1 MPQQLDD
8 AEILVRLE
16 RAMRTVPR
24 ETREVFLAHRLERA
38 ELVEGMKRRALDVL
52 GKRIILGEDVGRRI
66 ALALDARREE
76 RETNVPELNYD
87 STRVGLSAI
96 AKF

>member
-24 ETREVFLAHRLERA
+24 ETREVFLAHRLDDMPYREIAERTGLSVR
-38 ELVEGMKRRALDVL
+38 EVERHIARAIIAMDRALDGPPL
-52 GKRIILGEDVGRRI
+52 RWW
-66 ALALDARREE
+66 E
-76 RETNVPELNYD
+76 RW
-87 STRVGLSAI
+87 
-96 AKF
+96 